1 MEGCGTKASSSQQKY
16 RIPKKVSNAQSEDVC
31 VQSPLSR
38 LADTQQWEHP
48 LQGWTSR
55 NKKFYPDWKRKRLS
69 EKRCINEGSS
79 FGQPKVILTNVLKT
93 EIGRKYIKTQL
104 ITDDK
109 LTHVVKLQSNQ
120 QPSSSVDTVEIWQ
133 ILNPLHQSLFISK
146 RQPKVILTN
155 ILRTKTGRKQ
165 EHLLTDANLSDTS
178 MLQSDEQPTS
188 SFASLESCS
197 KKSSQQCR
205 ILPKRY
211 QRRPNDQKPSRD
223 AESDNALVTL
233 RRCDVMLEDCS
244 IKNKEGNRP
253 EKERKGSKNLS
264 PGLREASF
272 QNSES
277 RKRRGDVFSNQW
289 NPYSPQKSPL
299 ANKEQKTEPVQSPGC
314 IGSNRIQQSDLH
326 NPQQENIP
334 QTLKSD
340 CSGTFISINQD
351 TGENDANSTPKRKQ
365 HSITNKAEQI
375 SQLVSSARKQKV
387 HIILRLK
394 EPLNRSKRNKETADS
409 TEPIVLSSDD
419 EEGGGSE
426 SKDAH
431 SYFQTEKDQKPKEEE
446 REQESVLS
454 LSEELLLDKT
464 ESRAQQ
470 VSPESLTLHS
480 STDCSTFSKQ
490 KELALEIKSEKVYI
504 GKYKGTATGCIKFT
518 TRYIKIP
525 FEVTADKKIEL
536 SVDSMHLQRYGL
548 WTNNDSTTSGSN
560 VTIFLWLSSDYA
572 EQIENQMETSVLNSQ
587 ARSKT
592 FIFVKLSQPLT
603 EEEQNLLNKIMVEV
617 SKKNTSPNLTD
628 SLPWDQ
634 AVKDISYEDSAFMDD
649 CYESFQQQLQK
660 DSASVL
666 TDPVAQESKSDLTQ
680 LNYTLLQRQNSGR
693 YSFSISA
700 TQRNEWKELR
710 ENKGLI
716 QNLIVYPPPPAKGGL
731 GVTREDLECL
741 EYGEFLNDVIIDF
754 YLKYLLLEK
763 APRELADRSHIF
775 SSFFYKC
782 LTRSEKNSE
791 ENPNLSIAQRR
802 HRRVKRWT
810 RRINI
815 FNKDY
820 IFVPV
825 NEESH
830 WYIAVICFPWLEEVV
845 YEDGPQPCSLQ
856 SCFQQL
862 TYQPP
867 KNSNTSSE
875 DSVLVFNDTWSDKEE
890 LDINC
895 NLQLQDNVQP
905 ATVSLDL
912 DSKPSKVSVLV
923 TQFNKPRY

>member
-1 MEGCGTKASSSQQKY
+1 MSIKLLPLKQ
-16 RIPKKVSNAQSEDVC
+16 RIC
-31 VQSPLSR
+31 I
-38 LADTQQWEHP
+38 LAIFLDPVLILMHAYL
-48 LQGWTSR
+48 LQ
-55 NKKFYPDWKRKRLS
+55 
-69 EKRCINEGSS
+69 
-79 FGQPKVILTNVLKT
+79 
-93 EIGRKYIKTQL
+93 
-104 ITDDK
+104 
-109 LTHVVKLQSNQ
+109 
-120 QPSSSVDTVEIWQ
+120 
-133 ILNPLHQSLFISK
+133 
-146 RQPKVILTN
+146 
-155 ILRTKTGRKQ
+155 
-165 EHLLTDANLSDTS
+165 
-178 MLQSDEQPTS
+178 
-188 SFASLESCS
+188 
-197 KKSSQQCR
+197 
-205 ILPKRY
+205 Y

-666 TDPVAQESKSDLTQ
+666 TDPVAQVIRRCGLKCQQHANTQLYLTFSSDPAFVSLLENPRGSWSGIEVEINNKTGELEVADLCYGVSSKVIVRTNGPDTDKAVQNQRQRQEEGEVKKDNKQESKSDLTQ

-791 ENPNLSIAQRR
+791 ENPNLS
-802 HRRVKRWT
+802 
-810 RRINI
+810 
-815 FNKDY
+815 
-820 IFVPV
+820 
-825 NEESH
+825 SH

-912 DSKPSKVSVLV
+912 DSKPSKSSSSSSKMKKVCKRYLEAEWEAKRKTPREFSKSTVLD
-923 TQFNKPRY
+923 FCPRVPKQDNSSDCGVYLLQYVETFFQNPIVNFELPMHLERWFPRQVVRSKREEIRDLILQLHLQQQSGSKS